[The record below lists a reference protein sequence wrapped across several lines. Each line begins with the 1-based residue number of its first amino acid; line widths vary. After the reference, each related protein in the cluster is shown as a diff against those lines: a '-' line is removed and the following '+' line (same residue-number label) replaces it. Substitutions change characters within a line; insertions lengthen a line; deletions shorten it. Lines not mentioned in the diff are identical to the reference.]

1 MPDLPVDAPQNRDG
15 QIVTFYSYKGGTGRT
30 MALANVAWILA
41 ANGRRVLVA
50 DWDLESPGLHRF
62 FHPFLDED
70 EVRDASG
77 IIDLIRHYEQ
87 ASEKSS
93 DQDELDKL
101 VHERAR
107 IQQYALSLKWGFT
120 GGGSLDFL
128 SAGRQ
133 NLDYVATLAALDWDT
148 FYERL
153 NGGQFLDA
161 VRADMKRN
169 YDYVLIDSRTGL
181 SDVADICTVHLPDIL
196 VDCFTLSIQGIEG
209 AAQVARLIEGHK
221 DRGIRILPVPMRVD
235 QAEKEKVEAGH
246 KVAVALFAGLPA
258 AMSEAQRRQYWA
270 AVEVPYRAFY
280 AYEETLAVFGDPPGS
295 PTSLLSAFERLT
307 AQITDGAVTSLPPV
321 DEQLR
326 NRTKLQFARRAPLV
340 GETINV
346 EFSPEDQVWGEW
358 IAEVLRAAEVAVS
371 ERFIDGSTLP
381 DQAELSS
388 ARTLT
393 VVSAAYLARHR
404 AQLAPRTLPDLAVY
418 VTATR
423 QPAEFSS
430 APAAFIAGVPETDAI
445 ERLHRLI
452 GISNGPIAEVGE
464 QGYGVRFPGTEPKI
478 NTAPVHNMRFTG
490 REDDLRRL
498 REQLRDFGTTVVLP
512 VTLQGL
518 GGVGK
523 TQVAIEYVHRFKTD
537 YDLIWWLDCGQPQ
550 FIDASLAD
558 LGTLLRDDLGAA
570 ALESANAPE
579 AARQVLQL
587 LEQGKA
593 APRWLLVFDNAE
605 EIDRVKPYLPSG
617 GGDVLITSRNRD
629 WADQALP
636 LQVEVFTRAES
647 VAHLRKRVPSIG
659 EADADKVAELLGDL
673 PLAVATA
680 GAWLAETGV
689 SVSEYLI
696 QLERRAPRALSVS
709 HLADYPQSV
718 SETWDLS
725 LIRLRERSAAAARL
739 FELCSVMAPSIAL
752 DLLHSSAMASVLEHI
767 DPELAEPMV
776 IGRLIREIDRL
787 ALIKLDHNS
796 GLIHVH
802 RLVQTVVQDRMSPEQ
817 IAAARRDVQQVLAA
831 ARPSR
836 GVDNPETWD
845 RFRQL
850 WPHLAPSQ
858 AMKSAAE
865 PARQLFLDRVRY
877 IWHRSALEPGRELA
891 VEVEAAWE
899 EMLAAGPDQSLVES
913 LRRQLLHLRFDLANI
928 LRDQARFTDAKAL
941 DEKVLEEQQELL
953 GFDHPHALM
962 TAGGLA
968 ADLRALGSYRE
979 ALDMD
984 KATYPAWT
992 ELYGEGH
999 PRTLMAANNL
1009 AVSYRL
1015 NGDVAT
1021 ALRMDEDT
1029 LLRRRTTLGR
1039 LHPHALNSASNVI
1052 RDLLDAGRYAEAA
1065 GQMEVVQLACV
1076 EALGA
1081 DSLVAHNAEVLLGTA
1096 LRRTGQP
1103 AQAEPHFLAALT
1115 GLTDRFG
1122 DSSSDALIGRL
1133 SHAVNLLSLERAADA
1148 EEEIRAVRSVYE
1160 VRLGPSHPHTLV
1172 CLVAL
1177 ACALRSEEHRSAAM
1191 QTIQSA
1197 AGGLHAGL
1205 GESHPYTLAAMAVLG
1220 VLLADQGD
1228 LDQAEKIESQAFDRL
1243 TTTLGPD
1250 HPDTLRVRANLLLTR
1265 QQRGNAGAGQE
1276 RARVINEL
1284 TTALGADHPHI
1295 EMLRRE
1301 RRLLHTLDPQPF

>member
-1 MPDLPVDAPQNRDG
+1 MPDLPVDVPPSRDG
-15 QIVTFYSYKGGTGRT
+15 KIVTFYSYKGGTGRT

-77 IIDLIRHYEQ
+77 IIDLIRQYAQ
-87 ASEKSS
+87 ASEKIADS
-93 DQDELDKL
+93 DDLEYL

-107 IQQYALSLKWGFT
+107 IQQHALSLKWGFD
-120 GGGSLDFL
+120 GDGCLDFL

-148 FYERL
+148 FYERH

-181 SDVADICTVHLPDIL
+181 SDVADICTVHLPDIV

-209 AAQVARLIEGHK
+209 AAQVARLIEAHK

-235 QAEKEKVEAGH
+235 QAEKEKVETGH

-295 PTSLLSAFERLT
+295 PTSLLSAFERLA
-307 AQITDGAVTSLPPV
+307 AQITDGGVTVLPPV

-326 NRTKLQFARRAPLV
+326 NRTKQLFARRAPLV
-340 GETINV
+340 GETITV

-358 IAEVLRAAEVAVS
+358 IADVLRAAEVTVH
-371 ERFIDGSTLP
+371 ERYLDGSAQP
-381 DQAELSS
+381 DQVELGQ
-388 ARTLT
+388 ARALT

-404 AQLAPRTLPDLAVY
+404 AQLTPRTLPDLAVY

-423 QPAEFSS
+423 QPAEFSA
-430 APAAFIAGVPETDAI
+430 APAAFIAGLSEEEAV

-452 GISNGPIAEVGE
+452 GISNGPSAEGE
-464 QGYGVRFPGTEPKI
+464 QRGKVRYPGTEPKI

-490 REDDLRRL
+490 RENDLRRL

-512 VTLQGL
+512 VALQGL

-558 LGTLLRDDLGAA
+558 LAEQIREDLGIGVPAT
-570 ALESANAPE
+570 ANAE
-579 AARQVLQL
+579 DATRRVLQL
-587 LEQGKA
+587 LEQSDVVA
-593 APRWLLVFDNAE
+593 RWLLIFDNAD
-605 EIDRVKPYLPSG
+605 EIDKVKPYLPSG

-647 VAHLRKRVPSIG
+647 VAHLRKRIPSIG
-659 EADADKVAELLGDL
+659 ETDADQVAELLGDL

-680 GAWLAETGV
+680 GAWLAETGA
-689 SVSEYLI
+689 SVSEYRL
-696 QLERRAPRALSVS
+696 QLERRAPRALSVG
-709 HLADYPQSV
+709 HLADYPRSV

-725 LIRLRERSAAAARL
+725 LIRLGQRSAAAARL

-752 DLLHSSAMASVLEHI
+752 DLLHSSAMASVLEPF

-817 IAAARRDVQQVLAA
+817 IAAARHDVQQVLAA

-836 GVDNPETWD
+836 SIDNPETWA

-850 WPHLAPSQ
+850 WPHLTPAQVMTSP
-858 AMKSAAE
+858 AE
-865 PARQLFLDRVRY
+865 PVRQLFLDRIRY
-877 IWHRSALEPGRELA
+877 IWHRSDLGRGRELA
-891 VEVEAAWE
+891 AEVEATWE
-899 EMLAAGPDQSLVES
+899 EMLAAGPDLNVAES

-928 LRDQARFTDAKAL
+928 LRDQARFAEARAL
-941 DEKVLEEQQELL
+941 DEKVLAEQRKLL
-953 GFDHPHALM
+953 GADHPHALM

-984 KATYPAWT
+984 KATHPAWT
-992 ELYGEGH
+992 ELYGDGH

-1021 ALRMDEDT
+1021 ALRLDEDT
-1029 LLRRRTTLGR
+1029 LLRRRATLGR
-1039 LHPHALNSASNVI
+1039 LHPHTLSSASNVI

-1065 GQMEVVQLACV
+1065 AQMEVVQHSCV
-1076 EALGA
+1076 EALGSN
-1081 DSLVAHNAEVLLGTA
+1081 SLVALNAETLLGIA
-1096 LRRTGQP
+1096 LRQAGQP
-1103 AQAEPHFLAALT
+1103 IQAEPRFLAAVA
-1115 GLTDRFG
+1115 GLTDKFG

-1133 SHAVNLLSLERAADA
+1133 SHAVNLLSLQRPADA
-1148 EEEIRAVRSVYE
+1148 EAEIRAVRSAYE
-1160 VRLGPSHPHTLV
+1160 LRLGPSHPHTLV
-1172 CLVAL
+1172 CQVDL
-1177 ACALRSEEHRSAAM
+1177 ACALRSEEHRAITLQTIRSAAE
-1191 QTIQSA
+1191 
-1197 AGGLHAGL
+1197 GLHAGL
-1205 GESHPYTLAAMAVLG
+1205 GDSHPYTLAAMAVLG

-1228 LDQAEKIESQAFDRL
+1228 LDQAEEIESRAVARM
-1243 TTTLGPD
+1243 TAALGPD
-1250 HPDTLRVRANLLLTR
+1250 HPDTLRSRANLLLTR
-1265 QQRGNAGAGQE
+1265 QQRGNADAARE
-1276 RARVINEL
+1276 RSEVISKL
-1284 TTALGADHPHI
+1284 ATALGADHPHI
-1295 EMLRRE
+1295 ELLNRDG
-1301 RRLLHTLDPQPF
+1301 RLMHFLDPQPF